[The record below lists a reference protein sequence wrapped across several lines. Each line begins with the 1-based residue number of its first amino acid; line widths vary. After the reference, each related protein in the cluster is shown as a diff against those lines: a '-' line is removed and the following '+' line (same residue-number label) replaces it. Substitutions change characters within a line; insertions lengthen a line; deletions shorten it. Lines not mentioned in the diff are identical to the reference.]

1 MNNKIWAPLGGWVGA
16 VGLAVALAFAV
27 PHTTLILGKVPE
39 VAVRSLD
46 QRQLLLPQE
55 LPAGRTLA
63 IVAFKRS
70 QREEVQSWIDGLQL
84 QKETAFAW
92 LRMPVFDLGDD
103 ARRTAT
109 EQRLLARHTT
119 EHERARV
126 VPVFTDREAFV
137 RAAGLSGIEHASVL
151 VLDRNGNILAK
162 AEGPFDET
170 KAQALRETV
179 LAASD

>member
-1 MNNKIWAPLGGWVGA
+1 DARRRTGIYTTDAHCRLPCGTLCASARVSARAHAEVTMNNKIWAPLGGWVGA

-70 QREEVQSWIDGLQL
+70 QREEVQSWIDGLEL
-84 QKETAFAW
+84 QKENAFAL
-92 LRMPVFDLGDD
+92 LRMTGFDL
-103 ARRTAT
+103 
-109 EQRLLARHTT
+109 
-119 EHERARV
+119 
-126 VPVFTDREAFV
+126 
-137 RAAGLSGIEHASVL
+137 
-151 VLDRNGNILAK
+151 
-162 AEGPFDET
+162 
-170 KAQALRETV
+170 
-179 LAASD
+179 